1 MNPMIRKELRQRMRE
16 RRAWLLPA
24 LYLVGLGAAV
34 VLAYFMVTL
43 SMGAARHRPIGISVQ
58 SADVGQAIFI
68 AAAYVQL
75 AVLLLMAPVFSA
87 GALTIEKEQRT
98 LTALLTSLLTPV
110 QIWWGKWV
118 AAILYQI
125 LLLVSALPVL
135 SLAVAFGGVGPRE
148 IAIAS
153 GSTFVT
159 LASVSAVGLYCSS
172 FFRRSVNATAVTY
185 AVVVVLVIVTSVIP
199 IIVTALLAD
208 PAQFPLHLLVPNPFF
223 ALSMGLFGRGEQ
235 VALWLESLG
244 FYLALALLASALTV
258 RNLARSGDQV

>member
-24 LYLVGLGAAV
+24 LYLVGLGTAV

-43 SMGAARHRPIGISVQ
+43 SMGASRAWPVGLAAQ

-87 GALTIEKEQRT
+87 AALTIEKEQRT

-135 SLAVAFGGVGPRE
+135 SLAAAFGGVGPRE

-185 AVVVVLVIVTSVIP
+185 AVVVVLVIVTSVVAMIAWS
-199 IIVTALLAD
+199 VLHD
-208 PAQFPLHLLVPNPFF
+208 PSRFPFHLLVPNPFF
-223 ALSMGLFGRGEQ
+223 ALSMGLFGQGAQ
-235 VALWLESLG
+235 VSLWLESLG
-244 FYLALALLASALTV
+244 FYIVLAVIASALTV
-258 RNLARSGDQV
+258 RNLGRGGDQV